1 MPKIEKRIDLP
12 GSERALLPGSRK
24 IGPCEPQEQIQVT
37 VFLRRGG
44 SPKQFPDVTKIGK
57 LPPTQRKHLSRAQ
70 FATRHGARTADITK
84 IRAFAAQ
91 NKLKV
96 VEVSR
101 PRRSVLLSGS
111 VAAFSRAFS
120 VELNNYQHAT
130 GTSRMRSGA
139 IQIPAALSGIIEGI
153 FGLDNRP
160 QAKPH
165 FRIRKQSQNATRANA
180 ASASFNAPQVAQA
193 YDFPAGTTGSGQT
206 IGILELSGGYNAT
219 DLATYFNN
227 LGIATPTVTAVSVDG
242 ATNSP
247 TGDPSGADGEVELD
261 IEVSGAVAPSA
272 QIAMYFTP
280 NTDQGFLDALTT
292 AVHDTTLN
300 PSVVSISWGGPESS
314 WTQQALTSFNS
325 ACEDAST
332 IGVTILVASG
342 DDGSTDG
349 ASSGT
354 PTVDF
359 PASSP
364 YVLACGGTK
373 LTLSGTKISSEQAW
387 NELSAN
393 EGATGGGVSEV
404 FALPSYQRSANVP
417 KAPNGFV
424 GRGVPDVAGDADP
437 ETGYNVLVDGQQTVI
452 GGTSAVAPLWA
463 GLLARINQ
471 SLGKN
476 VGYLNPLLYTKN
488 VEATLHDIT
497 VGNNGTYSA
506 GPGWDAC
513 TGLGTPDGAALLAA
527 LATPTTPT
535 KKNKKKSPTKRKATS
550 AKRRRKS

>member
-1 MPKIEKRIDLP
+1 MPKIEKRVDLP
-12 GSERALLPGSRK
+12 GSQRSLLPGSRK
-24 IGPCEPQEQIQVT
+24 IGPCDPKEQIQVT
-37 VFLRRGG
+37 VFLRRGS
-44 SPKQFPDVTKIGK
+44 SPKQFPDIKKLGK
-57 LPPTQRKHLSRAQ
+57 LLPAQRHHLSRAQ
-70 FATRHGARTADITK
+70 FASRHGARPADITK
-84 IRAFAAQ
+84 IRAFA
-91 NKLKV
+91 KTHGLKI

-111 VAAFSRAFS
+111 IAAFSSAFA
-120 VELNNYQHAT
+120 VELNSYQHPA
-130 GTSRMRSGA
+130 GTSRMRSGT
-139 IQIPAALSGIIEGI
+139 IQIPASLSGIIEGV

-165 FRIRKQSQNATRANA
+165 FRVRNQSNDPAVRAQA
-180 ASASFNAPQVAQA
+180 SSASYSAPQVAQA

-206 IGILELSGGYNAT
+206 IGILELSGGYRAT
-219 DLATYFNN
+219 DLATYFKN

-247 TGDPSGADGEVELD
+247 TGDANGPDGEVELD
-261 IEVSGAVAPSA
+261 IEVAGAVAPSA

-292 AVHDTTLN
+292 AVHDMKLQ
-300 PSVVSISWGGPESS
+300 PAVVSISWGGPESS
-314 WTQQALTSFNS
+314 WTQQALTAFNS

-342 DDGSTDG
+342 DDGSSDG
-349 ASSGT
+349 VSSGT

-364 YVLACGGTK
+364 YVLACGGTR
-373 LTLSGTKISSEQAW
+373 LTLSGTTISSEQTW
-387 NELSAN
+387 NELASN
-393 EGATGGGVSEV
+393 EGASGGGVSEV
-404 FALPSYQRSANVP
+404 FALPSYQQSAGVP

-437 ETGYNVLVDGQQTVI
+437 ESGYNVFVDGQQTVI

-463 GLLARINQ
+463 GLLVRMNQ

-476 VGYLNPLLYTKN
+476 VGYLNPLLYTSN
-488 VEATLHDIT
+488 VESTLHDIT

-527 LATPTTPT
+527 LGTPAAPT
-535 KKNKKKSPTKRKATS
+535 KKKKKSPTKRKAAST
-550 AKRRRKS
+550 KRPKKS

>member
-1 MPKIEKRIDLP
+1 MAKLEKRVQLL
-12 GSERALLPGSRK
+12 GSERTLLPGSRK
-24 IGPCEPQEQIQVT
+24 IGPSDPKEQIQVT
-37 VFLRRGG
+37 VFLRRGS
-44 SPKQFPDVTKIGK
+44 SPKQFPDVRKLGK
-57 LPPTQRKHLSRAQ
+57 LLPAQRQQLSRAQ
-70 FATRHGARTADITK
+70 FASRHGARPADIKK
-84 IRAFAAQ
+84 IRTFAKQ
-91 NKLKV
+91 NGLKV

-101 PRRSVLLSGS
+101 PRRSVLLGGS
-111 VAAFSRAFS
+111 IAAFSRAFG
-120 VELNNYQHAT
+120 VELNSYQHPT
-130 GTSRMRSGA
+130 GTCRMRTGT
-139 IQIPAALSGIIEGI
+139 IQIPASLSGIIEGV

-165 FRIRKQSQNATRANA
+165 FRVRKQLQDPVARAQ
-180 ASASFNAPQVAQA
+180 ASNVSYNAPQVSQA
-193 YDFPAGTTGSGQT
+193 YDFPAGTNGSGQT
-206 IGILELSGGYNAT
+206 IGILELSGGYRAT
-219 DLATYFNN
+219 DLATYFKN

-242 ATNSP
+242 GTNSP
-247 TGDPSGADGEVELD
+247 TGDPNGADGEVELD
-261 IEVSGAVAPSA
+261 IEVAGAVAPSA

-292 AVHDTTLN
+292 AVHDTKLQ
-300 PSVVSISWGGPESS
+300 PAVVSISWGGPESS
-314 WTQQALTSFNS
+314 WTQQALNAFNS

-342 DDGSTDG
+342 DDGSSDG
-349 ASSGT
+349 VSSGT

-364 YVLACGGTK
+364 FVLACGGTK
-373 LTLSGTKISSEQAW
+373 LTLSGATISSEQAW
-387 NELSAN
+387 NELSAG

-404 FALPSYQRSANVP
+404 FALPSYQQSANVP

-437 ETGYNVLVDGQQTVI
+437 ESGYNVLVDGQQTVI

-476 VGYLNPLLYTKN
+476 VGYLNPLLYTSN
-488 VEATLHDIT
+488 VESTLHDIT

-527 LATPTTPT
+527 LGTPAST
-535 KKNKKKSPTKRKATS
+535 KKEKSPAKGKATS
-550 AKRRRKS
+550 VKRRKKS

>member
-1 MPKIEKRIDLP
+1 MAKIEKRIDLP
-12 GSERALLPGSRK
+12 GSERTLLPGSRK
-24 IGPCEPQEQIQVT
+24 IGPSDPKEQIQVT
-37 VFLRRGG
+37 VFLRRGS
-44 SPKQFPDVTKIGK
+44 SPKQFPDVEKIGK
-57 LPPTQRKHLSRAQ
+57 LPPAQRSHLSRAQ
-70 FATRHGARTADITK
+70 FASRHGARPADIKK
-84 IRAFAAQ
+84 IRAFATQ
-91 NKLKV
+91 NGLKV

-111 VAAFSRAFS
+111 VAGFSRAFG
-120 VELNNYQHAT
+120 VELNSYQHPT
-130 GTSRMRSGA
+130 GTCRMRSGT
-139 IQIPAALSGIIEGI
+139 IQIPAALSGIIEGV

-165 FRIRKQSQNATRANA
+165 FRIRKQLQNPVVRAQ
-180 ASASFNAPQVAQA
+180 ASSVSFNVPQVAQA

-206 IGILELSGGYNAT
+206 IGILELSGGYRAT
-219 DLATYFNN
+219 DLATYFKN
-227 LGIATPTVTAVSVDG
+227 LGIAAPTVTAVSVDG
-242 ATNSP
+242 GTNSP
-247 TGDPSGADGEVELD
+247 TGDPNGADGEVELD
-261 IEVSGAVAPSA
+261 IEVAGAVAPSA
-272 QIAMYFTP
+272 KIAMYFTP

-292 AVHDTTLN
+292 AVHDTKLQ
-300 PSVVSISWGGPESS
+300 PAVVSISWGGPESS
-314 WTQQALTSFNS
+314 WTQQALNAFNS

-342 DDGSTDG
+342 DDGSSDG
-349 ASSGT
+349 VSSGT

-364 YVLACGGTK
+364 FVLACGGTK
-373 LTLSGTKISSEQAW
+373 LTLSGTTISSEQVW
-387 NELSAN
+387 NELSSG

-404 FALPSYQRSANVP
+404 FALPSYQLSANVP

-437 ETGYNVLVDGQQTVI
+437 ESGYNVLVDGQQTVI

-476 VGYLNPLLYTKN
+476 VGYLNPLLYTGN
-488 VEATLHDIT
+488 VESTLHDIT
-497 VGNNGTYSA
+497 SGSNGAYSA

-527 LATPTTPT
+527 LGSAAAST
-535 KKNKKKSPTKRKATS
+535 KKKKSPAKRKATR
-550 AKRRRKS
+550 AKRRKKS

>member
-1 MPKIEKRIDLP
+1 MPRIEKRIDLP
-12 GSERALLPGSRK
+12 GSERTLLPGSREV
-24 IGPCEPQEQIQVT
+24 GACDPQEQIQVT

-57 LPPTQRKHLSRAQ
+57 LPPAQRKHLSRAQ
-70 FATRHGARTADITK
+70 FAIRHGARPADIKK

-111 VAAFSRAFS
+111 ISNFSRAFN
-120 VELNNYQHAT
+120 VELNNYQHAG

-165 FRIRKQSQNATRANA
+165 FRIRKQSQNARRANA
-180 ASASFNAPQVAQA
+180 AGTSFNAPQVAQA

-219 DLATYFNN
+219 DLATYFKN
-227 LGIATPTVTAVSVDG
+227 LGIKTPTVTTVSVDG

-247 TGDPSGADGEVELD
+247 TGDSNGADGEVELD

-292 AVHDTTLN
+292 AVHDTKLN

-349 ASSGT
+349 ASTGT

-387 NELSAN
+387 NELSSN

-404 FALPSYQRSANVP
+404 FALPSYQQSAGVP

-488 VEATLHDIT
+488 VEATLHDVT

-527 LATPTTPT
+527 LSGPTAPT
-535 KKNKKKSPTKRKATS
+535 KKKKKKSPAKRKTAS
-550 AKRRRKS
+550 AKRRKKS

>member
-12 GSERALLPGSRK
+12 GSERTLPPGSRK
-24 IGPCEPQEQIQVT
+24 IAPCDPQEQIQVT
-37 VFLRRGG
+37 VFLRRSG

-57 LPPTQRKHLSRAQ
+57 LPPAQRQHLSRAQ
-70 FATRHGARTADITK
+70 FAARHGARPADIKK

-101 PRRSVLLSGS
+101 PRRSVLLRGS
-111 VAAFSRAFS
+111 ISNFSRAFN
-120 VELNNYQHAT
+120 VELNNYQHPA
-130 GTSRMRSGA
+130 GTSRMRSGS
-139 IQIPAALSGIIEGI
+139 IQIPSTLNGIIAGV

-193 YDFPAGTTGSGQT
+193 YDFPAVTTGSGQT

-219 DLATYFNN
+219 DLATYFKN
-227 LGIATPTVTAVSVDG
+227 LGIKTPTVTAVSVDG

-247 TGDPSGADGEVELD
+247 TGDPNGADGEVELD

-272 QIAMYFTP
+272 QIAIYFTP

-292 AVHDTTLN
+292 AVHDTKLQ

-349 ASSGT
+349 ASNNT

-359 PASSP
+359 PAASP
-364 YVLACGGTK
+364 FVLACGGTR
-373 LTLSGTKISSEQAW
+373 LTLSGAAIASEQAW
-387 NELSAN
+387 NELAAN

-404 FALPSYQRSANVP
+404 FALPTYQQSANVP
-417 KAPNGFV
+417 KAPNGFA

-437 ETGYNVLVDGQQTVI
+437 ESGYNVLVDGQQTGI

-463 GLLARINQ
+463 ALLARINQ

-488 VEATLHDIT
+488 IEATLRDIT
-497 VGNNGTYSA
+497 SGSNGTYSA

-513 TGLGTPDGAALLAA
+513 TGLGTPNGAALLAA
-527 LATPTTPT
+527 LSAPAAPT
-535 KKNKKKSPTKRKATS
+535 KKKKKSPTKRKAAS
-550 AKRRRKS
+550 AKRRKK

>member
-1 MPKIEKRIDLP
+1 MPKIEKRIDLR
-12 GSERALLPGSRK
+12 GSERTLPPGSRK
-24 IGPCEPQEQIQVT
+24 IGPCDPQEQIQVT

-57 LPPTQRKHLSRAQ
+57 LPPARRRHLSRTQ
-70 FATRHGARTADITK
+70 FASRHGARPADVKK
-84 IRAFAAQ
+84 IRTFAAQ

-96 VEVSR
+96 VDVSR

-111 VAAFSRAFS
+111 VAAFSRAFG
-120 VELNNYQHAT
+120 VDLNTYQHGA
-130 GTSRMRSGA
+130 GTSRMRSGS
-139 IQIPAALSGIIEGI
+139 IQIPATLSGIVEGV

-165 FRIRKQSQNATRANA
+165 FRIRKQARNATRANA
-180 ASASFNAPQVAQA
+180 ASASYNAPQVAQA

-219 DLATYFNN
+219 DLATYFKN

-247 TGDPSGADGEVELD
+247 TGDPNGPDGEVELD

-272 QIAMYFTP
+272 QIAMYFAP

-292 AVHDTTLN
+292 AVHDSKLQ

-354 PTVDF
+354 ATVDF
-359 PASSP
+359 PGLQSLRPRLRRHETHALRHKNFQRTS
-364 YVLACGGTK
+364 LERTIRKRRRHGGRRQPILRAT
-373 LTLSGTKISSEQAW
+373 
-387 NELSAN
+387 ELSAKCKCP
-393 EGATGGGVSEV
+393 ESSER
-404 FALPSYQRSANVP
+404 FHRPRRSGRCRRRRSRNRLQRS
-417 KAPNGFV
+417 
-424 GRGVPDVAGDADP
+424 GRWPTNRNRRHERRSPALGR
-437 ETGYNVLVDGQQTVI
+437 
-452 GGTSAVAPLWA
+452 SA
-463 GLLARINQ
+463 
-471 SLGKN
+471 
-476 VGYLNPLLYTKN
+476 
-488 VEATLHDIT
+488 
-497 VGNNGTYSA
+497 GTYQSVA
-506 GPGWDAC
+506 QEKCRLPESIALHEKSRSHAARYYGWQ
-513 TGLGTPDGAALLAA
+513 
-527 LATPTTPT
+527 
-535 KKNKKKSPTKRKATS
+535 
-550 AKRRRKS
+550 

>member
-1 MPKIEKRIDLP
+1 MAKIEKRIDLP
-12 GSERALLPGSRK
+12 GSERTLLPGSRK
-24 IGPCEPQEQIQVT
+24 IGPCEPQEQIRVT
-37 VFLRRGG
+37 VFLRRGS
-44 SPKQFPDVTKIGK
+44 SPKQFPDVEKIGK
-57 LPPTQRKHLSRAQ
+57 QPPAQRSHLSRAQ
-70 FATRHGARTADITK
+70 FASRHGARPADIKK

-91 NKLKV
+91 NGLKV

-111 VAAFSRAFS
+111 IAAFSRAFG
-120 VELNNYQHAT
+120 VELNSYQHPA
-130 GTSRMRSGA
+130 GTSRMRSGT
-139 IQIPAALSGIIEGI
+139 IQIPAPLSGIIEGV

-165 FRIRKQSQNATRANA
+165 FRIRKQSQNPAVRAQ
-180 ASASFNAPQVAQA
+180 ASSVSFNAPQVAQA
-193 YDFPAGTTGSGQT
+193 YGFPVGTNGSGQT
-206 IGILELSGGYNAT
+206 IGILELSGGFRAT
-219 DLATYFNN
+219 DLAAYFRN
-227 LGIATPTVTAVSVDG
+227 LGISTPTVTAVSVDG
-242 ATNSP
+242 GSNSP
-247 TGDPSGADGEVELD
+247 TGDPNGADGEVELD
-261 IEVSGAVAPSA
+261 IEVAGAVAPSA

-292 AVHDTTLN
+292 AVHDTKLQ
-300 PSVVSISWGGPESS
+300 PAVVSISWGGPESS
-314 WTQQALTSFNS
+314 WTQQALNAFNS

-332 IGVTILVASG
+332 IGVSILAASG
-342 DDGSTDG
+342 DDGSSDG
-349 ASSGT
+349 VSSGT
-354 PTVDF
+354 PTGEF

-364 YVLACGGTK
+364 SVLACGGTK
-373 LTLSGTKISSEQAW
+373 LTLSGTTISSEQAW

-393 EGATGGGVSEV
+393 EGATGGGVSEF
-404 FALPSYQRSANVP
+404 FALPTYQQGAGVP

-437 ETGYNVLVDGQQTVI
+437 ESGYNVLVDGQQTVI

-476 VGYLNPLLYTKN
+476 VGYLNPLLYTGK
-488 VEATLHDIT
+488 VESTLHDIT
-497 VGNNGTYSA
+497 SGSNGAYSA

-527 LATPTTPT
+527 LGSASAST
-535 KKNKKKSPTKRKATS
+535 KKKKSPTKRKATS
-550 AKRRRKS
+550 AKRRKKS

>member
-1 MPKIEKRIDLP
+1 MAKIEKRVALP
-12 GSERALLPGSRK
+12 GSERTLLPGSRK
-24 IGPCEPQEQIQVT
+24 IGPSDPTQQIQVT
-37 VFLRRGG
+37 VFLRRGS
-44 SPKQFPDVTKIGK
+44 SPKQFPDLKKLGK
-57 LPPTQRKHLSRAQ
+57 LLPAQRHHLSRAQ
-70 FATRHGARTADITK
+70 FTSRHGARLADIKKVRT
-84 IRAFAAQ
+84 FAAQ

-101 PRRSVLLSGS
+101 PRRSILLSGS
-111 VAAFSRAFS
+111 VAAFSSAFG
-120 VELNNYQHAT
+120 VELNSYQHPT
-130 GTSRMRSGA
+130 GTCRMRSGT
-139 IQIPAALSGIIEGI
+139 IQIPASLSGIVEGV
-153 FGLDNRP
+153 FGLDDRP

-165 FRIRKQSQNATRANA
+165 FRIRKQSQNPAARAQA
-180 ASASFNAPQVAQA
+180 ASASYNAPQVAQA

-206 IGILELSGGYNAT
+206 IGILELSGGYSSS
-219 DLATYFNN
+219 DLATYFKN
-227 LGIATPTVTAVSVDG
+227 LGIAAPTVTVVSVDG

-247 TGDPSGADGEVELD
+247 TGDANGPDGEVELD
-261 IEVSGAVAPSA
+261 IEVAGAVAPSA

-292 AVHDTTLN
+292 AVHDTTLK
-300 PSVVSISWGGPESS
+300 PAVVSISWGGPESS
-314 WTQQALTSFNS
+314 WTQQALSAFNS

-332 IGVTILVASG
+332 IGVTVLVASG
-342 DDGSTDG
+342 DDGSSDG
-349 ASSGT
+349 VTSGT

-373 LTLSGTKISSEQAW
+373 LTLSGSTIASEQAW
-387 NELSAN
+387 NELASS

-404 FALPSYQRSANVP
+404 FALPSYQQSVGVP

-437 ETGYNVLVDGQQTVI
+437 ESGYNVFVDGQQTVI

-476 VGYLNPLLYTKN
+476 VGYLNPLLYTSN
-488 VEATLHDIT
+488 VESSLHDIT

-527 LATPTTPT
+527 LGTPAAPT
-535 KKNKKKSPTKRKATS
+535 KKKKKNRTKRKATS
-550 AKRRRKS
+550 AKRRKKS